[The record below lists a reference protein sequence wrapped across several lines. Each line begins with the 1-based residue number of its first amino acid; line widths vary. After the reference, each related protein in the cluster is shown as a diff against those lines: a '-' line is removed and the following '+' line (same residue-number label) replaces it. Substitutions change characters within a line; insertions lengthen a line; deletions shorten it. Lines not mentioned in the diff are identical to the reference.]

1 MVGRITVTAL
11 AVVAALGT
19 FLLAGAVDVAPQVRA
34 RDGGGET
41 MDMTAANVLLLTIVV
56 GLAAIVVAAV
66 LDRFIGNGKR
76 VWSIVAITILALSF
90 LLVFPL
96 ELEGATLVWQV
107 ILHLVFAL
115 ILIGGFWKTW
125 PDDVPLDSNT
135 ASA

>member
-1 MVGRITVTAL
+1 
-11 AVVAALGT
+11 
-19 FLLAGAVDVAPQVRA
+19 
-34 RDGGGET
+34 
-41 MDMTAANVLLLTIVV
+41 MDMTAANGLLLTIVV

-107 ILHLVFAL
+107 ILQVFAL

-135 ASA
+135 AGA

>member
-1 MVGRITVTAL
+1 MVSRITVTAL

-107 ILHLVFAL
+107 ILQVFAL

-135 ASA
+135 AGA

>member
-19 FLLAGAVDVAPQVRA
+19 FLLAGA

-66 LDRFIGNGKR
+66 LDRFIGNGRR

-115 ILIGGFWKTW
+115 ILIGGFWKIW
-125 PDDVPLDSNT
+125 PDDGPLDSNT
-135 ASA
+135 AGA